1 MKLATKGIS
10 LARSAPGYK
19 SPSPSPAVVVDEEDD
34 EEEDTDILPTQ
45 DDDNDDDDTQT
56 EACSLDA
63 TLTGAESRR
72 IREDKGVDSA
82 RTEPPNRGEMLERR
96 NALAFARAL
105 LKGGGVSSVFKKGT
119 GGGGGARKDGDVEG
133 GGEKGR
139 KRRRLPPGFL
149 PSHATGGVTRTRW

>member
-1 MKLATKGIS
+1 MKLVTKGIS

-34 EEEDTDILPTQ
+34 ADTDILPTQ
-45 DDDNDDDDTQT
+45 DDEEDDTQT

-72 IREDKGVDSA
+72 IHEDEGVDSA

-149 PSHATGGVTRTRW
+149 PSHNTGGVTRTRW